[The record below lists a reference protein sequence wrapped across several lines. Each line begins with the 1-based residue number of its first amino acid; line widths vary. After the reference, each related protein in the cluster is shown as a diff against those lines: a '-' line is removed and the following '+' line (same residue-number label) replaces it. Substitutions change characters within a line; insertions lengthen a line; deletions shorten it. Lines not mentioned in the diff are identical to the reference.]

1 MSDKIQ
7 KRALRTWHTS
17 ATPRDKQRDH
27 AILGLV
33 GEAGELADL
42 HKKDVFKPGHESTK
56 EERIDELG
64 DVLYYVAILA
74 HLDGFTLEGVSQWNA
89 AKLSDGHGWR
99 PDFVKNRE
107 AAQCPPI

>member
-7 KRALRTWHTS
+7 MRALATWHS
-17 ATPRDKQRDH
+17 ARFSRNLQRDH

-42 HKKDVFKPGHESTK
+42 HKKDVFKPGHASTI
-56 EERIDELG
+56 EQRIDELG

-74 HLDGFTLEGVSQWNA
+74 HLDGYTLDDVSKANA
-89 AKLSDGHGWR
+89 DKLIGGHGWK
-99 PDFVKNRE
+99 PDHTNR
-107 AAQCPPI
+107 

>member
-1 MSDKIQ
+1 MPDKIQ
-7 KRALRTWHTS
+7 QRALRTWHTPIFGTS
-17 ATPRDKQRDH
+17 LQRDH

-42 HKKDVFKPGHESTK
+42 HKKDVFKPDHESTK

-89 AKLSDGHGWR
+89 AKLSDGHGWK
-99 PDFVKNRE
+99 PDFVKDRE
-107 AAQCPPI
+107 ATQ